1 VVFRQ
6 LRVRFRRRVDFSDHL
21 RQAVLPMSAFID
33 AVRAQPTVFAIIAAF
48 LAGMIGIG
56 FWARSARSSVAAG
69 GAKTF
74 LDEYFLAGRSLGG
87 LALAM
92 TTVTTYTSASSFI
105 GGPGI
110 AYSLGLGWVLLS
122 MIQVPTAFLT
132 LGILGQ
138 RLREFGDRTGALTVS
153 QYLFHR
159 YKSNLLV
166 GLTSLLMLIFF
177 IAIMLAQ
184 FIGGARL
191 FQAVT
196 GLPYVS
202 GLVIFCITVGVYT
215 TIGGFR
221 AVVLTDIIQGLV
233 MLGASFAVLFGVIN
247 AGGGMAAILERLAA
261 IDPGL
266 LRPTGANG
274 AIPVPM
280 LFSFWVLVGVG
291 VLGLPQT
298 TQKCLAFRDDQSLR
312 RAMIY
317 GTVVIGVILLATHL
331 AGALG
336 RGVLPDLPAGDLIMP
351 TLIMRLM
358 PPALSGLFAAG
369 VLSAIMSTVSS
380 MLIIA
385 SATMF
390 RDVYIAWRLKGDVH
404 RASPGFARKAS
415 LGLTG
420 LLGAI
425 VFILALE
432 PPDLLAWINLFAF
445 GGLEAT
451 FFWPILLGLFWKGAN
466 RTGALFSIVAGVV
479 CFIGMNVAKTSF
491 LGLHAI
497 VWSLALAGIA
507 FLVGNRLHRG

>member
-1 VVFRQ
+1 
-6 LRVRFRRRVDFSDHL
+6 
-21 RQAVLPMSAFID
+21 MTAFID
-33 AVRAQPTVFAIIAAF
+33 AILAQPVVFGIIVFF
-48 LAGMIGIG
+48 LLGMIGIG
-56 FWARSARSSVAAG
+56 FWARWARASSVAGG
-69 GAKTF
+69 GAKKF

-92 TTVTTYTSASSFI
+92 TTITTYTSASSFI

-132 LGILGQ
+132 LGVLGR
-138 RLREFGDRTGALTVS
+138 RLSEFSHKTGALTVS
-153 QYLFHR
+153 QYLYHR

-166 GLTSLLMLIFF
+166 ALTSLLMIVFF

-191 FQAVT
+191 FQAIT
-196 GLPYVS
+196 GLPYAS
-202 GLVIFCITVGVYT
+202 GLVIFCITVGIYT

-221 AVVLTDIIQGLV
+221 AVVLTDIIQGIV
-233 MLGASFAVLFGVIN
+233 MLGASFAILFGVIN
-247 AGGGMAAILERLAA
+247 AGGGITAIVERLGA

-266 LRPTGANG
+266 LRPTGANNS
-274 AIPVPM
+274 IPVPM
-280 LFSFWVLVGVG
+280 LFSFWVLVGIG

-298 TQKCLAFRDDQSLR
+298 TQKCLAFRDDKSLR

-317 GTVVIGVILLATHL
+317 GTVVIGIILLATHL

-351 TLIMRLM
+351 TLIIRLM
-358 PPALSGLFAAG
+358 PPALAGLFAAG

-385 SATMF
+385 SATLF
-390 RDVYIAWRLKGDVH
+390 RDVYIAWHLKGDVQK
-404 RASPGFARKAS
+404 ASPEFARKAS

-420 LLGAI
+420 LLGI
-425 VFILALE
+425 VVFILALE

-451 FFWPILLGLFWKGAN
+451 FFWPILLGLLWKGAN
-466 RTGALFSIVAGVV
+466 RSGAFCSIAVGVI
-479 CFIGMNVAKTSF
+479 CFIGMNVMKVSF

-507 FLVGNRLHRG
+507 FVIGNKLQRGTE